1 MSLRSALLVLLRIA
15 PMSGY
20 ELQKHF
26 SHSVGYVW
34 HAPDS
39 QIYPELRKMAKE
51 GLVEPEEQTRGN
63 VATRRVY
70 HVTDSGEDT
79 FDEWMRTPLKYQRTR
94 DAAHLKAAYLE
105 SVDHESRVAFL
116 NDHIAHWTS
125 ELKCW
130 EDEIAK
136 IDALISPMLNRRLEV
151 TEDEDREETIAFK
164 RFAYEG
170 LADRAKTE
178 IAWAR
183 KGLELVNRFAPET
196 IADELAGE

>member
-20 ELQKHF
+20 ELQKQF

-39 QIYPELRKMAKE
+39 QIYPELRKMAEE
-51 GLVEPEEQTRGN
+51 GLIEAEEQTRGS

-70 HVTDSGEDT
+70 HVTDAGEEN

-105 SVDHESRVAFL
+105 SADHQTRMAFL
-116 NDHIAHWTS
+116 DDHIAHWTS

-130 EDEIAK
+130 EDELEK
-136 IDALISPMLNRRLEV
+136 IDTLTTPMLNRRLEA
-151 TEDEDREETIAFK
+151 TRPEDREETIAFK

-170 LADRAKTE
+170 LADRARTE
-178 IAWAR
+178 IAWAK
-183 KGLELVNRFAPET
+183 KGLELVKRFGP
-196 IADELAGE
+196 